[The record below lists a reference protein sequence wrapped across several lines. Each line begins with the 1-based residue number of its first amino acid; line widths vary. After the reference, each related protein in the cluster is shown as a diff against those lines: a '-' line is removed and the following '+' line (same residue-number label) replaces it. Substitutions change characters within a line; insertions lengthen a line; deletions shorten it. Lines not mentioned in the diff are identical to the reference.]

1 MTDLVKQEAP
11 VAVMSDAAHFELVVK
26 QADVLAKSSIVPK
39 AYRGKSADI
48 IAAGLAGR
56 AFNWDVMTSMRNYHV
71 IEGAASLRPEAM
83 LGLVR
88 VFGHSVTFREEPD
101 CVVAIGTRADTGDT
115 YEASFSIADA
125 TAAGLAGKRNW
136 KQYKNAMLTWRAV
149 SKLCR
154 YLFPDVVLG
163 AGLVPEEL
171 GAEVNSDGEVVEEAE
186 TIEDDFENDPF
197 GSEWISPAEA
207 KNQLLEACDGD
218 KGLAKQIWGE
228 RGSDSLPQ
236 ESLDTL
242 ITQAIATLD
251 MKKDHEE
258 QLLEDIEEAFP
269 ESEVQEETKQ
279 EEFF

>member
-48 IAAGLAGR
+48 I
-56 AFNWDVMTSMRNYHV
+56 
-71 IEGAASLRPEAM
+71 
-83 LGLVR
+83 
-88 VFGHSVTFREEPD
+88 
-101 CVVAIGTRADTGDT
+101 
-115 YEASFSIADA
+115 
-125 TAAGLAGKRNW
+125 AAGLAGKRNW

-171 GAEVNSDGEVVEEAE
+171 GAEVNSDGEVLQDTDEKEA
-186 TIEDDFENDPF
+186 DFENDPF

-218 KGLAKQIWGE
+218 KELAKQIWGE

-236 ESLDTL
+236 ESVDTL

-251 MKKDHEE
+251 MKKDHED

-269 ESEVQEETKQ
+269 ESEVQEQTKQ